1 MSEYYD
7 VLRAAACGTVYIS
20 RSTDLSGE
28 RKTVSSHLARKMRN
42 DGSVKFANTSPD
54 WLILTNGRHILEN
67 LYLDRR
73 IAISTL
79 GASSDDGS
87 PEAKADK
94 LVSMLRGLGLK
105 SAMFSPKDQ
114 IVGMSLENWD
124 RLLMTAFRKPD
135 GFPLLSTLVRLA
147 KKLGT

>member
-1 MSEYYD
+1 MSEYED
-7 VLRAAACGTVYIS
+7 VLRAAACGTVYVS
-20 RSTDLSGE
+20 RSTDLSGD
-28 RKTVSSHLARKMRN
+28 RKTVSWRTAKKLRTEGM
-42 DGSVKFANTSPD
+42 VKFANTSPD
-54 WLILTNGRHILEN
+54 WLILTGGRTYLEN
-67 LYLDRR
+67 SYLDRSIR
-73 IAISTL
+73 
-79 GASSDDGS
+79 GKKEDDGS
-87 PEAKADK
+87 PEAKADR

-105 SAMFSPKDQ
+105 SAMFAPKDQ